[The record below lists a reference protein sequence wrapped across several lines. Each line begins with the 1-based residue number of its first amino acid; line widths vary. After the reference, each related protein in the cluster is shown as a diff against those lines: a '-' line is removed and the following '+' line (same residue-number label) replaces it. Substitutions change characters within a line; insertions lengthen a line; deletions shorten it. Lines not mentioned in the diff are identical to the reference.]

1 MSKKVNKKKKIRMPI
16 FLIIIILIIGI
27 VIGINQIKK
36 QDKENENENQ
46 IQNTIMEN
54 EEDEI
59 KEKYVQL
66 LEDGSKLN
74 ISEKLRKNKK
84 IDGLVL
90 KDIQLT
96 YKNGVT
102 TLLTNVENTSNKK
115 SEQKVVE
122 VTLIDEN
129 KEKIYTLQGIIE
141 EIEAG
146 GTKQLNCSITADF
159 ANAYDFTIKE
169 K

>member
-1 MSKKVNKKKKIRMPI
+1 MSKKETKKKKIKIPI
-16 FLIIIILIIGI
+16 FLIIIVLIIGI
-27 VIGINQIKK
+27 VIGINGIKK
-36 QDKENENENQ
+36 QDEENENQNQ
-46 IQNTIMEN
+46 IQNTVTEN
-54 EEDEI
+54 KEDDK

-74 ISEKLRKNKK
+74 ISEKLRENKK
-84 IDGLVL
+84 IDSLVL

-115 SEQKVVE
+115 VEQKVVE

-141 EIEAG
+141 EIEVG
-146 GTKQLNCSITADF
+146 EIKQLNCSITADF
-159 ANAYDFTIKE
+159 VNAYDFTIKE

>member
-1 MSKKVNKKKKIRMPI
+1 MSKKQIKKKKIRIPI

-27 VIGINQIKK
+27 VIGINQINKE
-36 QDKENENENQ
+36 DKENENQ
-46 IQNTIMEN
+46 IQNEVTEKK
-54 EEDEI
+54 EDKI
-59 KEKYVQL
+59 KEKYIQL

-102 TLLTNVENTSNKK
+102 TLLTNVENTSKEK
-115 SEQKVVE
+115 SKQKVVE
-122 VTLIDEN
+122 VTLVDEN

-141 EIEAG
+141 EVEAG

>member
-1 MSKKVNKKKKIRMPI
+1 MSKKIDKKKKIKIPI
-16 FLIIIILIIGI
+16 GLIIIILIIGI

-36 QDKENENENQ
+36 QDNENQNQ
-46 IQNTIMEN
+46 IQNKVTEN
-54 EEDEI
+54 KEDEI

-74 ISEKLRKNKK
+74 ISEKLRENKK

-96 YKNGVT
+96 CKNGVT
-102 TLLTNVENTSNKK
+102 TLLTNVENTSKEK
-115 SEQKVVE
+115 SKQKVVE
-122 VTLIDEN
+122 VTLVDEN

-141 EIEAG
+141 EIEAS